1 MIKWVILAEVVI
13 SIVAGAVGAYVALE
27 IYEKIEAYYEAKQNR

>member
-1 MIKWVILAEVVI
+1 MIKWLILTEAVI

-27 IYEKIEAYYEAKQNR
+27 IYDKVEAYYEAKHNG

>member
-1 MIKWVILAEVVI
+1 MMKWLIITEVVI

-27 IYEKIEAYYEAKQNR
+27 IYDKIEAYYDR